1 MAQSK
6 NKDRSDKAKAYGEK
20 VKKQNAQSSIPKTNL
35 IPQTEW
41 QSTDILEVRGDML
54 ESLEKNLTDAYNAL
68 KLAGQ
73 AYYTISQHNIQAGK
87 MKLVYYWNNGE
98 KATDE
103 EVKVFTDKVQ
113 EIQRLKE
120 QRENQMKEILKNTPP
135 PDSENATGLITPN
148 GAPLTEEN
156 LEEEKKIIV

>member
-1 MAQSK
+1 MAQTK
-6 NKDRSDKAKAYGEK
+6 KDRSGKAKAYGEK
-20 VKKQNAQSSIPKTNL
+20 VKKQNEQSAIPKTNL

-54 ESLEKNLTDAYNAL
+54 EALEKHLTDAYNSL

-73 AYYTISQHNIQAGK
+73 TYYAISQHNIEVGK

-98 KATDE
+98 KATDD
-103 EVKVFTDKVQ
+103 EVKLFTEKVK
-113 EIQRLKE
+113 ELKNLQE
-120 QRENQMKEILKNTPP
+120 QRKAQVIEALKNTPAP
-135 PDSENATGLITPN
+135 GSENATGLVTQN